1 MASTSQ
7 NNGAAEQTP
16 ESQTQAQSE
25 SPIPILTLSR
35 SIIRPYHVLDAP
47 SIAREANN
55 PLIAQWMRNLFPD
68 PYTLSDGESWITIAT
83 TRLPM
88 RDFAITRPDGTYIG
102 GIGLKPLAD
111 VESRTMEIGYWI
123 GEAHWGGGIV
133 TEAVVAFSRW
143 SFETIP
149 ELLRLEACIF
159 GGNEGSMAVL
169 RKAGYTFEGRRRNAV
184 FKNGKV
190 LDMHMFALLRE
201 ECLGSQG

>member
-1 MASTSQ
+1 LH
-7 NNGAAEQTP
+7 
-16 ESQTQAQSE
+16 
-25 SPIPILTLSR
+25 I
-35 SIIRPYHVLDAP
+35 LDAP

-55 PLIAQWMRNLFPD
+55 PLIAQWMRNLFPH
-68 PYTLSDGESWITIAT
+68 PYTLLDAESWISIAT
-83 TRLPM
+83 TRLPL
-88 RDFAITRPDGTYIG
+88 RDFAITRPDGTYVG

-123 GEAHWGGGIV
+123 GEAHWGAGIM

-149 ELLRLEACIF
+149 ELLRLEACVF
-159 GGNEGSMAVL
+159 GGNEGSMVVL

-190 LDMHMFALLRE
+190 LDFHIFALLRE
-201 ECLGSQG
+201 EYIGSQG

>member
-1 MASTSQ
+1 MASMSQ
-7 NNGAAEQTP
+7 NNGAAEQT
-16 ESQTQAQSE
+16 ESQTRAQFE
-25 SPIPILTLSR
+25 SPMPILTLSR

-68 PYTLSDGESWITIAT
+68 PYTLLDAESWISIAT
-83 TRLPM
+83 KTLPL
-88 RDFAITRPDGTYIG
+88 RNFAITRPDGTYVG

-123 GEAHWGGGIV
+123 GEAHWGAGIM
-133 TEAVVAFSRW
+133 TEAVIAFSRW

-149 ELLRLEACIF
+149 ELLRLEAGIF

-190 LDMHMFALLRE
+190 LDFHMFALLRE
-201 ECLGSQG
+201 ECLGSRG